1 MLSKQN
7 KKLTQ
12 TVDLLAILLTFYAQE
27 QRQTDIKKK
36 QKTKEKRQKT
46 KNSARNAETSPYR
59 TVKKCTSNGVR
70 PLGSPFQ
77 ETLKSKN

>member
-27 QRQTDIKKK
+27 QRQTDIRK